1 MLQRNNSTRNLAQL
15 FFKNFRLFIAFLIS
29 QNNRSLSFFFA
40 KSYVDARFSYS
51 MSGYPTI
58 RNPLLPSPP
67 TQQRRFRKSDLF
79 SNLSISSSAGLKS
92 SISNASLRSFMS
104 QTIHSISHVSST
116 LRINKRIMP
125 VPPTKSVS
133 IDNFQHHQE
142 PIVHYNGPYHT
153 WESLPEEK
161 LLWIKDEQTAACVRN
176 PLSSY
181 NKSIVLRKPLTRSK
195 TL

>member
-1 MLQRNNSTRNLAQL
+1 
-15 FFKNFRLFIAFLIS
+15 
-29 QNNRSLSFFFA
+29 
-40 KSYVDARFSYS
+40 
-51 MSGYPTI
+51 
-58 RNPLLPSPP
+58 
-67 TQQRRFRKSDLF
+67 
-79 SNLSISSSAGLKS
+79 
-92 SISNASLRSFMS
+92 MS